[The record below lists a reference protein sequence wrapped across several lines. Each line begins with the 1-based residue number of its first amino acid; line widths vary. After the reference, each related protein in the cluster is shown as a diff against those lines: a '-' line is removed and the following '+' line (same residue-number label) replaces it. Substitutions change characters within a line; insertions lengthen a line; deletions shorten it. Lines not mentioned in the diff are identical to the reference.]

1 MNDDYHNA
9 TPSSEPK
16 PAQLSQNGILD
27 DNVACPNTMGVKL
40 SRYDV
45 AALTAKRLN
54 PNATPHAIGKILVKS
69 GLSSDKN
76 TIYSRLKR
84 SDYLQ
89 GEFVQLEKSL
99 REQLVREEYP
109 LARKAI
115 RKILKDK
122 DNTVP
127 PNAQVAAA
135 KLIYDKVHA
144 DKNEQPGS
152 PVNIENIERLQV
164 LIQSDVGLITGDSQ

>member
-1 MNDDYHNA
+1 MEET
-9 TPSSEPK
+9 TPEPTK
-16 PAQLSQNGILD
+16 PAQLCQNGILD

-122 DNTVP
+122 DNNIP

-135 KLIYDKVHA
+135 KLVYDKVHA
-144 DKNEQPGS
+144 DKQESTGS

-164 LIQSDVGLITGDSQ
+164 LISADVSHITADNT